1 MHKGG
6 GRAPFLRRVVA
17 REVSSDPDGRYTPA
31 FLGMP
36 NAEYC
41 DWILQPRTWGGGIE
55 LAVFAAHYRRE
66 IAAWNVR
73 TGACHVFGE
82 RQGLVRRC
90 MVVYDGSHYDALAIK
105 PPAGWSKGGKGGG
118 GGGGGGGGDSA
129 AGGLIT
135 EFNPR
140 TKRGKQ
146 VEAAAARL
154 VDAERR
160 RLGLPAAAVEALA
173 KARKEEKE
181 ELRAEKK
188 GETMKRKEEGGGE

>member
-1 MHKGG
+1 M
-6 GRAPFLRRVVA
+6 
-17 REVSSDPDGRYTPA
+17 
-31 FLGMP
+31 
-36 NAEYC
+36 
-41 DWILQPRTWGGGIE
+41 
-55 LAVFAAHYRRE
+55 
-66 IAAWNVR
+66 
-73 TGACHVFGE
+73 
-82 RQGLVRRC
+82 
-90 MVVYDGSHYDALAIK
+90 
-105 PPAGWSKGGKGGG
+105 
-118 GGGGGGGGDSA
+118 
-129 AGGLIT
+129 IT